1 MRPTRQQGTW
11 SLEEKLAGLLVQYTH
26 ALLGSC
32 GSRNSFDAR
41 RGACVFS
48 FCSALYPAVSMY
60 HIEINIH
67 SDGASH
73 APPYVDTS
81 AALPVVS
88 SDAHTK
94 NTGASQAPLS
104 PRVTTYLTPDSLLY
118 QKGQGLCCHFSSCGH
133 LKGRNTTHITE
144 YNVCQCLPA
153 LHMSRSEKTPVWAD
167 DRRCLHATVSCH
179 LFHGNLKT
187 SLTPCKDCFRPT

>member
-187 SLTPCKDCFRPT
+187 FLTPCKDCFRPT